1 MLYRDCRPG
10 GQLFI
15 GDTTLTALEKQ
26 GSTLCFRLDTAER
39 LHIVSGHAY
48 IQGAGDTGAAYMV
61 KLPADNSV
69 VIRAGGESVAIK
81 SLRKSGAYLRFGVRA
96 PRSIRI
102 QEK

>member
-1 MLYRDCRPG
+1 
-10 GQLFI
+10 
-15 GDTTLTALEKQ
+15 
-26 GSTLCFRLDTAER
+26 
-39 LHIVSGHAY
+39 
-48 IQGAGDTGAAYMV
+48 MV

-69 VIRAGGESVAIK
+69 VIRAGRESVAIK